1 VSTSGRFAALN
12 RLAAHADS
20 TKNVPL
26 PYGCWRLFLEENVQC
41 QNCKK
46 LGNPEARRRIRMK
59 PIANIVVA
67 LMLGTAAYGAQ
78 DVVNAVHGTIDK
90 IDSGTKIVVVKTADG
105 TRRSLHLLDRTAVHG
120 ADLSA
125 AASKDSWHGLSE
137 GGEVV
142 AHYTKRGSEDTA
154 VEIDKV
160 GEDGLKAAKGTV
172 REIDR
177 GGRKLVVDTG
187 SGAKETF
194 ELTGHASEDAGK
206 DVAKATAKGSK
217 VAVYYTEDAGKK
229 VAHFFESI

>member
-1 VSTSGRFAALN
+1 MSISGRFPSLDSVPTQ
-12 RLAAHADS
+12 ADS
-20 TKNVPL
+20 AKTLYYITVSGVRFWNRTCRGRNGRFWEESGSTTNVVL
-26 PYGCWRLFLEENVQC
+26 
-41 QNCKK
+41 
-46 LGNPEARRRIRMK
+46 
-59 PIANIVVA
+59 A
-67 LMLGTAAYGAQ
+67 LTLATAVYGAQ
-78 DVVNAVHGTIDK
+78 DVVSAVHGTIDK
-90 IDSGTKIVVVKTADG
+90 IDSGTKTVVVKTADG

-120 ADLSA
+120 TNLSA

-137 GGEVV
+137 GVEVV

-160 GEDGLKAAKGTV
+160 GEGGLKGARGTV
-172 REIDR
+172 TEIDR

-187 SGAKETF
+187 PGAKETF

-229 VAHFFESI
+229 VAHFFEAM

>member
-1 VSTSGRFAALN
+1 MLIPPKRFATSLS
-12 RLAAHADS
+12 L
-20 TKNVPL
+20 PL
-26 PYGCWRLFLEENVQC
+26 VLGRERAVAEIVRSLEIR
-41 QNCKK
+41 KHD
-46 LGNPEARRRIRMK
+46 RRIQMK
-59 PIANIVVA
+59 PMAKLVLA
-67 LMLGTAAYGAQ
+67 LMLATAVCGAQ
-78 DVVNAVHGTIDK
+78 DVVSAVHGTIDK
-90 IDSGTKIVVVKTADG
+90 IDSGAKTVVVKTDDG

-160 GEDGLKAAKGTV
+160 GQGGLKAARGTV
-172 REIDR
+172 TEIDR
-177 GGRKLVVDTG
+177 GGKKLVVDTG
-187 SGAKETF
+187 TGAKETF

-206 DVAKATAKGSK
+206 DVGKATSKGSK

-229 VAHFFESI
+229 VAHFFEAM

>member
-1 VSTSGRFAALN
+1 MKLIASIALALL
-12 RLAAHADS
+12 LAS
-20 TKNVPL
+20 S
-26 PYGCWRLFLEENVQC
+26 
-41 QNCKK
+41 
-46 LGNPEARRRIRMK
+46 
-59 PIANIVVA
+59 
-67 LMLGTAAYGAQ
+67 AYGAQ
-78 DVVNAVHGTIDK
+78 DVVSAVHGTIDK

-105 TRRSLHLLDRTAVHG
+105 TRRSLHVLDRTAVHG
-120 ADLSA
+120 VDLSA

-160 GEDGLKAAKGTV
+160 GQDGLKAAKGTV

-187 SGAKETF
+187 TGTKETF

-206 DVAKATAKGSK
+206 DIGKATAKGSR

-229 VAHFFESI
+229 VAHFFEAM

>member
-1 VSTSGRFAALN
+1 M
-12 RLAAHADS
+12 
-20 TKNVPL
+20 
-26 PYGCWRLFLEENVQC
+26 
-41 QNCKK
+41 K
-46 LGNPEARRRIRMK
+46 L
-59 PIANIVVA
+59 IANVVFA
-67 LMLGTAAYGAQ
+67 LTLATGAYGTQ
-78 DVVNAVHGTIDK
+78 DVVSAVHGTIDK

-125 AASKDSWHGLSE
+125 EASKDSWRGLSE

-142 AHYTKRGSEDTA
+142 AHYTKRGSESTA

-160 GEDGLKAAKGTV
+160 GQGGLKAARGSV
-172 REIDR
+172 AEIDR

-206 DVAKATAKGSK
+206 DVGKATVKGSK
-217 VAVYYTEDAGKK
+217 VAVYYSEDAGKK
-229 VAHFFESI
+229 VAHFFEAM

>member
-1 VSTSGRFAALN
+1 
-12 RLAAHADS
+12 
-20 TKNVPL
+20 
-26 PYGCWRLFLEENVQC
+26 
-41 QNCKK
+41 
-46 LGNPEARRRIRMK
+46 MK

-78 DVVNAVHGTIDK
+78 DVVSAVHGTIDK
-90 IDSGTKIVVVKTADG
+90 IDSGTKIVVVKTTDG

-142 AHYTKRGSEDTA
+142 AHYTKRGGKDTA

-160 GEDGLKAAKGTV
+160 GKDGLKAAKGTV
-172 REIDR
+172 TEIDR

-194 ELTGHASEDAGK
+194 DLTGHASEDAGK

-229 VAHFFESI
+229 VAHFFEAI